1 MITIYNEQSA
11 RKLSDPDLCSLVQEH
26 LTTAKENGLQ
36 DLTCIAVV
44 EPHDSEDAIVRELGF
59 SPLANPLSETRFGDP
74 DFTPAW
80 DWLEVHRGW
89 YVLIFTVGD
98 EGYAFIL
105 VVPKQGS
112 EISPV
117 CERAAGAA
125 PESGEIR
132 LPVSSRNAT

>member
-1 MITIYNEQSA
+1 MITIYNEHDA
-11 RKLSDPDLCSLVQEH
+11 RKLSDPNLRSLVQGH

-44 EPHDSEDAIVRELGF
+44 EPHDSEAATVRELGF

-89 YVLIFTVGD
+89 YELIFTVGD
-98 EGYAFIL
+98 DGFAYIIF
-105 VVPKQGS
+105 VPSAAQESDLIRMCDHYGGQG
-112 EISPV
+112 
-117 CERAAGAA
+117 RT
-125 PESGEIR
+125 
-132 LPVSSRNAT
+132 SRTQ